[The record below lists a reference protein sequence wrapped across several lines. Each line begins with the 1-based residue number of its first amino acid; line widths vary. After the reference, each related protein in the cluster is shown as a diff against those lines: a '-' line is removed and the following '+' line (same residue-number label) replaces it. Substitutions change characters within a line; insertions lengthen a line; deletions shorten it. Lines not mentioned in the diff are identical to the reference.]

1 MSVFREPRHQQRTP
15 EGIWRP
21 CSRRA
26 LLAGVGVV
34 AVASLAGCAAVSD
47 VADVAADTGAI
58 SEDQAESIQKTSGAI
73 EKTFEDITPRQ
84 EYYIGRAVAAQVLRQ
99 YDVYDDEAAN
109 RYINR
114 LGQSLAATAPYP
126 MPYDGYHFLILD
138 SDEVNAFAAPSG
150 FILVSRG
157 LLELCDNEDAVAGV
171 LAHEIVHAGEKHGLK
186 AIKQSRLGNALSV
199 LAEESAKQL
208 TNEQLAEVTEAF
220 AGSVTDVTN
229 TLVKNGYS
237 RGLER
242 DADQGAVKLLKTVDY
257 RTSGYVGM
265 LEALE
270 ARKEEAD
277 GESGFFKTHPD
288 PSERLDDVE
297 AAIGDHQGR
306 APNNERRERFERFR
320 ARLEG

>member
-1 MSVFREPRHQQRTP
+1 M
-15 EGIWRP
+15 
-21 CSRRA
+21 
-26 LLAGVGVV
+26 LAGACVVTAGV
-34 AVASLAGCAAVSD
+34 AGCAAVSD
-47 VADVAADTGAI
+47 MADVAANTGAL
-58 SEDQAESIQKTSGAI
+58 SEEQAESVQKTSDAF

-84 EYYIGRAVAAQVLRQ
+84 EYYIGRAVAAQILRQ
-99 YDVYDDEAAN
+99 YEVYDDDAAN

-114 LGQSLAATAPYP
+114 LGQALAATAPYP
-126 MPYDGYHFLILD
+126 IPYDGYHFLILD

-208 TNEQLAEVTEAF
+208 TNDQLAEVTEAF

-229 TLVKNGYS
+229 TLVQNGYS

-242 DADQGAVKLLKTVDY
+242 DADQGAVELLKTVDY
-257 RTSGYVGM
+257 RTGGYVGM

-270 ARKEEAD
+270 ARQASAD

-288 PSERLDDVE
+288 PAERLSDVE
-297 AAIGDHQGR
+297 EAIGAYQGR
-306 APNNERRERFERFR
+306 EPNTRRRERFERFR